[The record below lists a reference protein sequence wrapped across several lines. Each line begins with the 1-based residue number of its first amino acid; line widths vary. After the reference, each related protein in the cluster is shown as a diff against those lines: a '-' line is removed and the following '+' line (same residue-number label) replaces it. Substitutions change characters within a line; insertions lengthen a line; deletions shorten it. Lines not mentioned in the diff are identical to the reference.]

1 MFATL
6 IQKELRATLYSPRF
20 FGSFAVCSVL
30 ILVSIFT
37 GIQEYKAIAEQ
48 HATLGHLVQEEAR
61 QASSWGDFETR
72 ALRQPDPMQIFAS
85 GIAHDLGRWS
95 LVNAEEPIKLRH
107 STYSDDPLFAVFR
120 LADFSFIVMFVL
132 SLMAIQFTYDSVNG
146 ERESGTLRLV
156 FSNAVSRGQ
165 YLAAKCL
172 GAWLGLAVPL
182 GIPILLSLL
191 LVVTMG
197 VPLTGDHWIRIGML
211 LALSSLLFTFF
222 IVLGV
227 LISTLT
233 RRSSVSFL
241 FSLMVWVL
249 LVMIIPRA
257 GVMAAGG
264 LADVPRIAEIESQH
278 QALANEKMNANIQGL
293 IAALHTST
301 CQADQTETNMRFDSL
316 RKLDDIEIAEYVA
329 RLMEDLRQKK
339 IAQERLAW
347 QLSRLSPVSAYRLA
361 AMNLAETDT
370 QAKDRAEDAMS
381 EYRTRF
387 NQHVKQKQEE
397 TGDMG
402 GIRITMEVDEH
413 GEQSLT
419 IDASRDREG
428 LDISDMPRFSPPQ
441 RSVGEVVAA
450 SVVDFGLLIVSILVT
465 FGLALGSFLKYD
477 LR

>member
-6 IQKELRATLYSPRF
+6 IQKELMATLYSPRF
-20 FGSFAVCSVL
+20 FGSFAVCSIL

-37 GIQEYKAIAEQ
+37 GIQEYRAVAEQ
-48 HATLGHLVQEEAR
+48 HATLSHLVEDDAR
-61 QASSWGDFETR
+61 QSSSWGDFETR
-72 ALRQPDPMQIFAS
+72 ALRHPDPMQIFAS

-95 LVNAEEPIKLRH
+95 LVNNEEPIKLRH
-107 STYSDDPLFAVFR
+107 STYSDDPIFAVFR
-120 LADFSFIVMFVL
+120 LVDFAFIVMFVL
-132 SLMAIQFTYDSVNG
+132 SLMAIQFTYDAVNG

-156 FSNAVSRGQ
+156 FSNAVSRAQ

-191 LVVTMG
+191 LVITMG
-197 VPLTGDHWIRIGML
+197 VPLTGDHWIRIAL
-211 LALSSLLFTFF
+211 LMVLSSLLFTFF

-227 LISTLT
+227 LLSTLT
-233 RRSSVSFL
+233 RRSSLSFL
-241 FSLMVWVL
+241 LALLVWVL

-264 LADVPRIAEIESQH
+264 LVEVPRVAEIESQR
-278 QALANEKMNANIQGL
+278 QAFANEKMDANIQGM
-293 IAALHTST
+293 IAALHNTSSPEE
-301 CQADQTETNMRFDSL
+301 QTQVNQRFDSL
-316 RKLDDIEIAEYVA
+316 RQIADIEISDYAA
-329 RLMEDLRQKK
+329 RLMENLRQKK
-339 IAQERLAW
+339 IAQETLAW

-381 EYRTRF
+381 EYRTDF
-387 NQHVKQKQEE
+387 NQYVHQKQQE

-402 GIRITMEVDEH
+402 GIRISIEVDSH

-419 IDASRDREG
+419 IDASRGQEG
-428 LDISDMPRFSPPQ
+428 LDISDMPRFVPPK
-441 RSVGEVVAA
+441 RSVGEVAAA
-450 SVVDFGLLIVSILVT
+450 SVVDFGLLVISILVV
-465 FGLALGSFLKYD
+465 FGLALVSFLRYD
-477 LR
+477 IR